1 MSPIDLPQQKPVE
14 SFSDDQLL
22 ASIKNVLFLESDSL
36 KKVGDSVS
44 QVFVDV
50 VKKIYSSKGRVVF
63 SGVGKSGFVA
73 RKMASTFSST
83 GTASSF
89 LHPTDALHGDL
100 GGLSPNDILFVISK
114 SGETRELLDLL
125 HAVKNMGLTTV
136 SLVTRADSSLARS
149 TEFVLQ
155 YYHSKEACPF
165 DLAPTVSTTSTMAIG
180 DALAMT
186 VMKMREFKPQDFAL
200 LHPGGRLGERL
211 HFKVGDI
218 MIPIKEFKPL
228 KPQNCNLEQVITS
241 LGTMGLVLFADEDL
255 VLKGILTDGDLRR
268 ALQKYREKILSIDVS
283 TLMTLNPLVIDSEKT
298 AFEALEFMEK
308 RERPLN
314 VIPVINKKTQKL
326 VGVLRLHELL
336 RIF

>member
-1 MSPIDLPQQKPVE
+1 
-14 SFSDDQLL
+14 
-22 ASIKNVLFLESDSL
+22 
-36 KKVGDSVS
+36 
-44 QVFVDV
+44 
-50 VKKIYSSKGRVVF
+50 
-63 SGVGKSGFVA
+63 
-73 RKMASTFSST
+73 
-83 GTASSF
+83 
-89 LHPTDALHGDL
+89 
-100 GGLSPNDILFVISK
+100 
-114 SGETRELLDLL
+114 
-125 HAVKNMGLTTV
+125 
-136 SLVTRADSSLARS
+136 
-149 TEFVLQ
+149 
-155 YYHSKEACPF
+155 
-165 DLAPTVSTTSTMAIG
+165 MAIG